1 MNALVEL
8 PSCFKP
14 GATIVYQA
22 LVGVRQAHPR
32 LGLQG
37 WSRLLSTSEGEL
49 QASRLGQESVWPLQ
63 DVFSLLYLLPSL
75 GEVQLLTFNELG
87 WAQYQGCFTPPDLC
101 LDDPHQL
108 GLQFVT
114 QHLELKLML
123 ENWYWG
129 CLVEEENSQGET
141 EKSLQFFNRQGQRFA
156 KIQALESG
164 DQAAWLGLQEAFKG
178 MGAVNPSRP
187 LFSDAGIQVFN
198 DHPPQDLGRFQLEW
212 RRMAD
217 PNQISYLLARHQVN
231 YLSGLQALGPKL
243 ARQVSLNA
251 LTELLTEAALLPRS
265 QAKPGLKLAFYTD
278 ACVHSCRGN
287 LQPPRLKHREVC
299 IGYPAGCLH
308 FNPQLLEEAWVVR
321 KPQGDGWIS
330 SLELFS
336 DAGQRVFQVS
346 EDKLSLQPE
355 NLVLR
360 ELFNA
365 LQ

>member
-8 PSCFKP
+8 PSYFKP
-14 GATIVYQA
+14 SSPIVYQA

-87 WAQYQGCFTPPDLC
+87 WAKYQGQFSAPDLC

-114 QHLELKLML
+114 QHLELKLLL

-129 CLVEEENSQGET
+129 CLVIEENAQGAT

-156 KIQALESG
+156 KIQALDCS
-164 DQAAWLGLQEAFKG
+164 DHPAWWGLQEAFKG
-178 MGAVNPSRP
+178 IGAVNPSRP
-187 LFSDAGIQVFN
+187 LFSDADVQTFN
-198 DHPPQDLGRFQLEW
+198 ARPPEDVSGFQLEW
-212 RRMAD
+212 RRMTD
-217 PNQISYLLARHQVN
+217 PNQVTYLLERHKTSYLT
-231 YLSGLQALGPKL
+231 GLQSLGPKL
-243 ARQVSLNA
+243 ARQVSLSA
-251 LTELLTEAALLPRS
+251 LTELLTETVLLPARRS
-265 QAKPGLKLAFYTD
+265 KPSLKLAFYTN
-278 ACVHSCRGN
+278 ACVHACRGA
-287 LQPPRLKHREVC
+287 LEPPRLKHKDVC

-321 KPQGDGWIS
+321 KPQGDGWVS
-330 SLELFS
+330 SLELFA

-346 EDKLSLQPE
+346 EDKSPLESE

-360 ELFNA
+360 QLFNA